1 MKTHRLPT
9 FVLAASLCLA
19 VQPSLSQGAD
29 DSRRCDHRFEEMKTL
44 FQRADASE
52 TALHQRMDRIAGR
65 LDALMESE
73 QPVCFEGQH
82 EGCIGRD
89 AGLSVN
95 HNEST
100 GLDSAYAAFRA
111 QRRQYNE
118 YVTFFDTT
126 CVKAGY
132 GAWGTAEGLPLW
144 SEQTA
149 ADEIV
154 GVLRE
159 MLASEREWLQVDN

>member
-1 MKTHRLPT
+1 MKTHRLRLL
-9 FVLAASLCLA
+9 FLAVSLCLA
-19 VQPSLSQGAD
+19 AQPGLSQGAD
-29 DSRRCDHRFEEMKTL
+29 DISRCDHRFEEMKTL

-52 TALHQRMDRIAGR
+52 TALHERMDRIADR

-73 QPVCFEGQH
+73 QPVCLEGEH

-89 AGLSVN
+89 AGLTVN
-95 HNEST
+95 HNEAT
-100 GLDSAYAAFRA
+100 GLDSAYASFRA

-118 YVTFFDTT
+118 YVDFFDTT

-132 GAWGTAEGLPLW
+132 GAWGTAEGPPLW
-144 SEQTA
+144 PEQTA

-154 GVLRE
+154 DLLRDT
-159 MLASEREWLQVDN
+159 LAAERDWLQADD